1 MPLVAGVD
9 SSTQSCK
16 VVIRDALTGELIR
29 EGRSSH
35 PDGTEIHPDAWLEA
49 LHEAIEAAGGLDGV
63 EAISVGGQQHG
74 MVVMD
79 NSGNIIRPALLWND
93 VRSASEAQEIIDHFG
108 AEDLAHRTG
117 SVPVASFT
125 STKLRWL
132 RNHEPEH
139 ATRVAAVALPHD
151 WLTWRL
157 AGYGPEGASE
167 KGPDFSRL
175 ATDRSEAS
183 GTGYFN
189 PETGDYLSDILEFCL
204 GHLVT
209 LPRIISPGDIAEK
222 TPDGI
227 ILACGAGDNAAA
239 ALGIGASEGDVIV
252 SLGTSGTV
260 FAVSQTATHDPSG
273 IIAGF
278 ASASGSALPLVCTMN
293 AARVLDSYA
302 SLFDVTHEQFS
313 DLALAAP
320 PGANGVVLV
329 PYFEGE
335 RTPNL
340 PHATGELVGLTLENN
355 TRENIARAAVE
366 GMLCGL
372 NAGLQAVLESGVTC
386 NRIFMVGG
394 AAASP
399 AVQESAAQIFGV
411 PITVVKP
418 GEYVANGA
426 ATQAAHALLGTSPAW
441 QRDILK
447 EVHQPRIALIT
458 EQYSRAATVAAQR

>member
-93 VRSASEAQEIIDHFG
+93 VRSASEAQEIIDQFG

-222 TPDGI
+222 TPGGI

>member
-16 VVIRDALTGELIR
+16 VVVRDALTGELIR

-35 PDGTEIHPDAWLEA
+35 PDGTEVHPDAWLDA
-49 LHEAIEAAGGLDGV
+49 LHEAIDAAGGLEGV

-79 NSGNIIRPALLWND
+79 KSGNIIRPALLWND
-93 VRSASEAQEIIDHFG
+93 VRSAPEAQEIIDHFG
-108 AEDLAHRTG
+108 AEDLARRTG

-132 RNHEPEH
+132 RNNEPEH
-139 ATRVAAVALPHD
+139 ASRVAAVALPHD

-157 AGYGPEGASE
+157 AGYGPEGTSP

-189 PETGDYLSDILEFCL
+189 PETGEYLLDILEFCL
-204 GHLVT
+204 GHQAV
-209 LPRIISPGDIAEK
+209 LPRIIAPGEIAEK

-293 AARVLDSYA
+293 AARVIDSYT
-302 SLFDVTHEQFS
+302 SLFDVTHEEFS
-313 DLALAAP
+313 DLALVAP
-320 PGANGVVLV
+320 PGANGVVMV

-340 PHATGELVGLTLENN
+340 PDATGELVGLTLENN
-355 TRENIARAAVE
+355 TRENIARAVVE

-372 NAGLQAVLESGVTC
+372 NAGLEAVRNAGVAC

-399 AVQESAAQIFGV
+399 AVQEAAAQIFNAPV
-411 PITVVKP
+411 TVVRP

-426 ATQAAHALLGTSPAW
+426 ARQAAQALLGSATDWSIDVLKEVDIPHIPLISQQYNRAAAHAA
-441 QRDILK
+441 R
-447 EVHQPRIALIT
+447 R
-458 EQYSRAATVAAQR
+458 

>member
-16 VVIRDALTGELIR
+16 VVIRDAHTGELVR

-35 PDGTEIHPDAWLEA
+35 PEGTEVHPDAWLDA
-49 LHEAIEAAGGLDGV
+49 LHQAIEAAGGLDGV

-79 NSGNIIRPALLWND
+79 HSGNIIRPALLWND
-93 VRSASEAQEIIDHFG
+93 VRSAPEAQEIIDHFG
-108 AEDLAHRTG
+108 VEDLAQRTG

-139 ATRVAAVALPHD
+139 AARVAAVALPHD

-157 AGYGPEGASE
+157 AGYGPQDKSVN
-167 KGPDFSRL
+167 GPDFSRL

-189 PETGDYLSDILEFCL
+189 PETGEYLLDILEYCL
-204 GHLVT
+204 GHVVK
-209 LPRIISPGDIAEK
+209 LPRIIAPGEIAEK
-222 TPDGI
+222 TPEGI

-239 ALGIGASEGDVIV
+239 ALGIGASDGDVIV

-260 FAVSQTATHDPSG
+260 FAVSETATHDPSG

-278 ASASGSALPLVCTMN
+278 ASASGSALPLVCTLN
-293 AARVLDSYA
+293 AARILDSYT
-302 SLFDVTHEQFS
+302 SLFGVTHEQFS
-313 DLALAAP
+313 DLALLAP

-340 PHATGELVGLTLENN
+340 PDATAELVGLTLGNN
-355 TRENIARAAVE
+355 TRENIARAAIE

-372 NAGLQAVLESGVTC
+372 NAGLDAVRDAGVIC

-394 AAASP
+394 AASSP
-399 AVQESAAQIFGV
+399 AVQEIAAQVFGV
-411 PITVVKP
+411 PIIVVEP

-426 ATQAAHALLGTSPAW
+426 AKQAAHALVGSLPTWQIDVAKEISSP
-441 QRDILK
+441 RNSLM
-447 EVHQPRIALIT
+447 T
-458 EQYSRAATVAAQR
+458 EQYATAAAFAASR